1 MKTNEKSLNNSIKD
15 KHLNSHSHSHYFH
28 ICTYTMCKNLTFII
42 NRNTYWG
49 VYVSLFWLVLTCM
62 LIISSVRI
70 ILQSLIVILG
80 LGFQTM
86 LGFVYSGDM
95 SAITSI
101 TDLSLLVDIFK
112 LADKVLVILHYLKK
126 PYLCFTKILYKLLK
140 SLYLL

>member
-42 NRNTYWG
+42 NMNTYWD
-49 VYVSLFWLVLTCM
+49 VYVSLWLVLICM

-101 TDLSLLVDIFK
+101 TDLSLLVEICL
-112 LADKVLVILHYLKK
+112 LADKVLVILHYLKN
-126 PYLCFTKILYKLLK
+126 YIYVLLK
-140 SLYLL
+140 VYIN